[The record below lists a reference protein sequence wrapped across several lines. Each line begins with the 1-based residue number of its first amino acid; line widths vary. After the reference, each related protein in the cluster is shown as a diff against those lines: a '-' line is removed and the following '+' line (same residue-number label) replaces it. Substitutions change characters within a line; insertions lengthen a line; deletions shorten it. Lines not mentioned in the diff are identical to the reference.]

1 MSCVYMEIM
10 MMVLEMMMMIKEWVP
25 QKSITIIKQS
35 QTRCKHP
42 RLLQKDDGD
51 DDFDKSSDN

>member
-1 MSCVYMEIM
+1 MEIM

-51 DDFDKSSDN
+51 DDFDKNSDN